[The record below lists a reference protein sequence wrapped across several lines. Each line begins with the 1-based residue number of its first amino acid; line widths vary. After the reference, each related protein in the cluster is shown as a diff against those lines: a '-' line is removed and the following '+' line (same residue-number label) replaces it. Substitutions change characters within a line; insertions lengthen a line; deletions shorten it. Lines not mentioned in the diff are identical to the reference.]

1 MNWSVYKLE
10 LKSQD
15 YFDNNFW
22 KNETNTWVSGKLT
35 ITKMCFLAIKLLD
48 YDKNICMKEV
58 KNQSVPRC
66 CL

>member
-22 KNETNTWVSGKLT
+22 KYENKYL
-35 ITKMCFLAIKLLD
+35 
-48 YDKNICMKEV
+48 
-58 KNQSVPRC
+58 SVGEIAYY
-66 CL
+66 